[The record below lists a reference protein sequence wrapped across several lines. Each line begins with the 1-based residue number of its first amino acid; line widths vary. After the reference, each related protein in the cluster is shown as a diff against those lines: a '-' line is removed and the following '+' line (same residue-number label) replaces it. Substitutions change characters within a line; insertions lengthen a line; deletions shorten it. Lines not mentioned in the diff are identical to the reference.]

1 MAESVVS
8 LTYGD
13 ALFEAA
19 EEVGKKEQIYEEIM
33 LTAQIV
39 KENPELSEFLGNP
52 TISSK
57 EKKSLIEKALGEK
70 FCHESI
76 NFLFVL
82 IDKGRTWEIRRIA
95 KHYAKRYNQSKG
107 MAEGKIYSVIPLSE
121 QQITNFEKEMSKLL
135 QKKVKLRN
143 KIDKGLIGGVV
154 LQVDGRIIDKS
165 LKYDLDRLLLDLK
178 NI

>member
-70 FCHESI
+70 FCHESSRSYR
-76 NFLFVL
+76 
-82 IDKGRTWEIRRIA
+82 G
-95 KHYAKRYNQSKG
+95 
-107 MAEGKIYSVIPLSE
+107 
-121 QQITNFEKEMSKLL
+121 
-135 QKKVKLRN
+135 
-143 KIDKGLIGGVV
+143 
-154 LQVDGRIIDKS
+154 
-165 LKYDLDRLLLDLK
+165 
-178 NI
+178 